1 LSNYEFFNTFIN
13 STVTT
18 TSPSLCQTQCC
29 FFGAQHNVPLWQE
42 SLSLAVYIKE
52 LDLKNKDFLS
62 QLCILWV
69 DFKPTSKKLIFR
81 AIISQLEG

>member
-1 LSNYEFFNTFIN
+1 
-13 STVTT
+13 
-18 TSPSLCQTQCC
+18 
-29 FFGAQHNVPLWQE
+29 VPLWQE

-62 QLCILWV
+62 QLCILWI

-81 AIISQLEG
+81 AIIGQLEG